1 MSLSDL
7 LILLPQAFLLVW
19 ASLLLLVDLF
29 ISKERKVI
37 TAILGAAGLA
47 ITLGLTSGQWGSRA
61 TGFNQMV
68 VVDNFSVFLSGLF
81 TLAGLVAIVI
91 AYDNMRRTGIHKT
104 EFYSL
109 LLFSV
114 AGMMLMSAAADLI
127 IVFLALELLSI
138 PLYILAG
145 LAVPRAGSAEG
156 AIKYFLLGAFASG
169 FVLYGTALIFG
180 ATQGTSLAG
189 IMASIQSGTAELPL
203 LVIGAALLLVGFS
216 FKVAA
221 VPFHMWTPDVYQG
234 APSPVTGFMSIG
246 AKAAGF
252 AALIR
257 VFSLAFP
264 SLAGQFA
271 PIFAVLAGLTMV
283 VGNVAAV
290 SQVSI
295 KRMLAY
301 SSIAHAGYILM
312 ALVPLADPSVAANS
326 TASALTYLV
335 VYGITTLGAWA
346 VISAVDNADGDDT
359 AVRDLSGLARQHPWL
374 AAAMTF
380 FMLSFTGIPPLAG
393 FWGKFYLFRTAIEG
407 GYTTLA
413 IIGLLS
419 SLVSA
424 WYYLR
429 VIVMMYFREGEAGAS
444 RAPSIQIAAIL
455 LALAVLVLGLF
466 PSGLFQLAL
475 QALANGVS

>member
-7 LILLPQAFLLVW
+7 QILLPQAVLLVW

-29 ISKERKVI
+29 IPKNRKVI
-37 TAILGAAGLA
+37 TAILAAAGLA
-47 ITLGLTSGQWGSRA
+47 LTLGLSAGQWGSRA
-61 TGFNQMV
+61 TGFNQLV

-81 TLAGLVAIVI
+81 AIAGLVAIVI
-91 AYDNMRRTGIHKT
+91 AYDNMRRTGIHKS

-109 LLFSV
+109 LMFSV
-114 AGMMLMSAAADLI
+114 AGMMLMASAADLI
-127 IVFLALELLSI
+127 MVFLALELLSI

-145 LAVPRAGSAEG
+145 LAVPREGSAEG

-169 FVLYGTALIFG
+169 FVLYGTSLIFG
-180 ATQGTSLAG
+180 ATESTSLAG
-189 IMASIQSGTAELPL
+189 IIAAVQAGTASLPL
-203 LVIGAALLLVGFS
+203 LVIGAALLLVGFC

-264 SLAGQFA
+264 TLAAQFA
-271 PIFAVLAGLTMV
+271 PIFAALAGLTMV
-283 VGNVAAV
+283 VGNVAAI

-312 ALVPLADPSVAANS
+312 ALVPFANPDVAASS

-335 VYGITTLGAWA
+335 IYGITSLGAWA
-346 VISAVDNADGDDT
+346 VISAVENADGGDT

-374 AAAMTF
+374 AAAMTI

-407 GYTTLA
+407 GYTVLA
-413 IIGLLS
+413 VIGLLS

-424 WYYLR
+424 YYYLR

-444 RAPSIQIAAIL
+444 KAPSIQIAAVA
-455 LALAVLVLGLF
+455 LALVVLVLGIL

>member
-29 ISKERKVI
+29 IAKDRKVI
-37 TAILGAAGLA
+37 TAILGTAGLA
-47 ITLGLTSGQWGSRA
+47 ITLGLTIGQWGSRA

-68 VVDNFSVFLSGLF
+68 VADNFSVFLNGLF
-81 TLAGLVAIVI
+81 TLAGIVAIVI

-104 EFYSL
+104 EFYAL

-189 IMASIQSGTAELPL
+189 IIASIQTGAAELPL
-203 LVIGAALLLVGFS
+203 LIIGAALLLVGFS

-271 PIFAVLAGLTMV
+271 PIIAVLAGLTMV

-290 SQVSI
+290 SQTSV

-312 ALVPLADPSVAANS
+312 ALVPLADPSAAGNS

-346 VISAVDNADGDDT
+346 VISAVENADGDDT
-359 AVRDLSGLARQHPWL
+359 SVRDLSGLARQHPWM
-374 AAAMTF
+374 AAAMTL

-429 VIVMMYFREGEAGAS
+429 VVVMLYFREGEAGAS
-444 RAPSIQIAAIL
+444 RAPSIQIATVL
-455 LALAVLVLGLF
+455 LALVILALGLF
-466 PSGLFQLAL
+466 PSSLFRLAL

>member
-346 VISAVDNADGDDT
+346 VISAVENADGGDT
-359 AVRDLSGLARQHPWL
+359 SVRDLSGLARQHPWL

-429 VIVMMYFREGEAGAS
+429 VIVMMYFRESEAGAS